1 MTMSN
6 TKGDPPVE
14 HATREDLDAIAEL
27 NVAAYEEFSH
37 HMTSDGWLSM
47 KGAVES
53 VETRFDTAR
62 FLVIRGANEL
72 LGSVAYCPA
81 GNGNPAIFP
90 PDWAAV
96 LLLAVSPEGR
106 GQGIGKRLTGAC
118 IDMARRDG
126 ASVIG
131 LFTSELMTQAQRL
144 YESLGFVRESELPP
158 RNGLR
163 YFRYKLSLDPV
174 TGLEETGQ

>member
-1 MTMSN
+1 MTISN
-6 TKGDPPVE
+6 TNAMPPIE
-14 HATREDLDAIAEL
+14 HATREDLDAIAAL
-27 NVAAYEEFSH
+27 NVAAYQEFSH
-37 HMTSDGWLSM
+37 HMTTDGWSSM

-62 FLVIRGANEL
+62 FLVIRGSSNL

-81 GNGNPAIFP
+81 GKGNPAIFP

-96 LLLAVSPEGR
+96 LLLAVSPDGR
-106 GQGIGKRLTGAC
+106 GQGIGKRLTSAC

-126 ASVIG
+126 AAVIG
-131 LFTSELMTQAQRL
+131 LFTSELMTQAQGL

-174 TGLEETGQ
+174 AGLEEPRE

>member
-1 MTMSN
+1 MTISN
-6 TKGDPPVE
+6 TNGGPPIE
-14 HATREDLDAIAEL
+14 HATREDLDAIAAL
-27 NVAAYEEFSH
+27 NRSAYEEFSH
-37 HMTSDGWLSM
+37 HMTTDGWSSM

-62 FLVIRGANEL
+62 FLLIRGANTL

-81 GNGNPAIFP
+81 GKGNPAIFP
-90 PDWAAV
+90 ADWAAV
-96 LLLAVSPEGR
+96 LLLAVAPEGR
-106 GQGIGKRLTGAC
+106 GHGIGRRLTSAC
-118 IDMARRDG
+118 IDLARRDG
-126 ASVIG
+126 AAVIG

-163 YFRYKLSLDPV
+163 YFRYRLSLNPIA
-174 TGLEETGQ
+174 GLEETGQ